1 MTSISPRS
9 GRVLSLVAVTVA
21 AAACAGTS
29 TPVVRQGAPD
39 EPNEGPTYRVYVA
52 NESSDLVSRVAFNTG
67 AGAWV
72 ERSIPVGLMPSDNDG
87 AHGITVSPDG
97 KYWYLTLAHGSPN
110 GQLWTFATGSDSLIS
125 RTELGLFPA
134 TMGVTPDG
142 SFLLAVN
149 FNLHGDPVPSNVSV
163 VHLPTQTQLARIE
176 TCVTPHGS
184 RVDAVG
190 RFHYS
195 TCMRSEQLVQ
205 LDLRTLA
212 VSRRFSLR
220 PGSEGPLE
228 LNDTG
233 AMGAGHAMDGEICMP
248 TWVEPGVESHAD
260 KVYVACNRAGV
271 ILEID
276 TNTWTVARR
285 FDSGAG
291 PYNLE
296 ITPDGTTLIATLK
309 GEQAVQLIDLGSG
322 EEVARIGTTRSVT
335 HGVVSSPDGRY
346 AFVSNESVGS
356 LPGSVDVI
364 DLNTRARVGSVEVG
378 QQAGGI
384 GFWTMDNQP
393 TLDASGS

>member
-1 MTSISPRS
+1 MTTF
-9 GRVLSLVAVTVA
+9 VLRYSRWLLAFAVIA
-21 AAACAGTS
+21 AMACAAPS
-29 TPVVRQGAPD
+29 TPAVRPAANASASAQ
-39 EPNEGPTYRVYVA
+39 EGPTYRIYVA
-52 NESSDLVSRVAFNTG
+52 NESSDLVSRVAFNTLR
-67 AGAWV
+67 GAWV

-97 KYWYLTLAHGSPN
+97 KHWYLTLAHGAPN
-110 GQLWTFATGSDSLIS
+110 GQLWTFEAGTDSLVS

-142 SFLLAVN
+142 AFLLAVN

-163 VHLPTQTQLARIE
+163 VHLPSQTQLARVE

-184 RVDAVG
+184 RVDAAG

-212 VSRRFSLR
+212 VSHRFSLR
-220 PGSEGPLE
+220 PGAEGPLA
-228 LNDTG
+228 LDNTG
-233 AMGAGHAMDGEICMP
+233 VMDPGHSMGGDICMP
-248 TWVEPGVESHAD
+248 TWVEPGVGPHSSM
-260 KVYVACNRAGV
+260 VYVACNRAGV
-271 ILEID
+271 ILEI
-276 TNTWTVARR
+276 NTSTWAVARR
-285 FDSGAG
+285 FASGVG

-296 ITPDGTTLIATLK
+296 ITPDGGMLIATLK
-309 GEQAVQLIDLGSG
+309 GEQAVQIIDLSAGI
-322 EEVARIGTTRSVT
+322 EVARIPTTRSVT
-335 HGVVSSPDGRY
+335 HGVVVSPDGRY

-364 DLNTRARVGSVEVG
+364 DLTTRSQVGSVEVG

-384 GFWTMDNQP
+384 GFWSIS
-393 TLDASGS
+393 DATDAQH